1 MESHCAVSGVMAQ
14 RPRSDSEK
22 PNRHVR
28 PATLDDVVAV
38 PVASVDETGVLRL
51 VNESFCRLLGHRVE
65 EVLGK
70 SIGVFVDSEFGHA
83 LSSIPIEYVLAE
95 SESRTFPFYAG
106 QIGGQDIQVVC
117 SVAHLAGGRPTQI
130 LLVVRAGHRV
140 SSSFSMAGS
149 AVSLSATTGGDAADM
164 PALGMEV
171 NDGLRDVFV
180 MSLSNRSLRRMLD
193 QVFGQAQRLL
203 HVDAMAVYAPF
214 TIHTGLA
221 HPGKVIYASDEA
233 TGTLLATH
241 SLLDGA
247 VVAAVAEGQ
256 SHVYCVGDGDSGA
269 AAPLPAAWL
278 VAPMQVNNDI
288 IGLTVFL
295 FGQAIELPSNV
306 DDLVVSLAQQAMV
319 AYGADRL
326 QRLAGT
332 AAALHERERLAREMH
347 DAVMQSVYSLTL
359 FAEAGRRLA
368 ALGQIERV
376 EENLQMLN
384 ETAQQA
390 LSELR
395 LLLYELKPAVLEQAG
410 LVEALRQ
417 RLDAVERRTGM
428 IARLEVLEAE
438 GMPQLAAPLED
449 GLYRVCHEA
458 LNNTLK
464 HSLATEVTVTL
475 RVDEESAQ
483 LKICDNGIGFDLGD
497 PRALNGEGMATMRER
512 VRRMNG
518 RLTIESLAQQGT
530 CVNVLLPLAYQF
542 DADE

>member
-1 MESHCAVSGVMAQ
+1 MAQ
-14 RPRSDSEK
+14 QPLSDSIK
-22 PNRHVR
+22 PNLNVH
-28 PATLDDVVAV
+28 PATFGDVVAV
-38 PVASVDETGVLRL
+38 PVASVDTSRRLRL
-51 VNESFCRLLGHRVE
+51 VNESFCRLLGHRVDD
-65 EVLGK
+65 VLGK
-70 SIGVFVDSEFGHA
+70 SLGVFGDSEFGNA

-95 SESRTFPFYAG
+95 SESRDFTFYAG
-106 QIGGQDIQVVC
+106 QIGGQDIQIVC
-117 SVAHLAGGRPTQI
+117 SVAHLAGDVPAQV
-130 LLVVRAGHRV
+130 LLVARADHHVASALPAARSVVTLPAAAGEDGL
-140 SSSFSMAGS
+140 GS
-149 AVSLSATTGGDAADM
+149 AD
-164 PALGMEV
+164 LGMEAI
-171 NDGLRDVFV
+171 DGLSDVFV
-180 MSLSNRSLRRMLD
+180 LSLTNRSLRRMLD
-193 QVFGQAQRLL
+193 QVFGHAQQLL

-214 TIHTGLA
+214 TIQMGQA
-221 HPGKVIYASDEA
+221 HAGKVIYASDEA
-233 TGTLLATH
+233 TGTLLAGL

-247 VVAAVAEGQ
+247 VVTAVAEGQ
-256 SHVYCVGDGDSGA
+256 SHVYCVGAGEA
-269 AAPLPAAWL
+269 ITAPGMPAAWL

-295 FGQAIELPSNV
+295 FGQAIELPPNV
-306 DDLVVSLAQQAMV
+306 DELVVSLAQQAMV

-332 AAALHERERLAREMH
+332 AASLHERERLAREMH

-376 EENLQMLN
+376 EENLQMLS

-390 LSELR
+390 LSEMR

-428 IARLEVLEAE
+428 IARLEVE
-438 GMPQLAAPLED
+438 GSPQLAAPLED

-475 RVDEESAQ
+475 RVDEENAL

-497 PRALNGEGMATMRER
+497 PRALNGEGIATMRER

-518 RLTIESLAQQGT
+518 KLVIESFAQQGT
-530 CVNVLLPLAYQF
+530 CVNVMLTLTHQF
-542 DADE
+542 DTDA